1 MRVVIAGVAGVG
13 KSSVLDLVSKSSH
26 YDIVNYGTLMFE
38 MAKEL
43 NLVTD
48 RDQLR
53 RLDVDTQVNLQ
64 KKASA
69 AIGKM
74 ENVIIDTHMAIKS
87 PKGYLP
93 GLPEWVVR
101 ELKVSKYFLL
111 EAQPELISGRRSRDP
126 ARARDEDSVDQI
138 REHQEVGRMY
148 AIAYSVFTGAT
159 VSFVENPEGSPA
171 VAADKI
177 IEELKTN
184 A

>member
-1 MRVVIAGVAGVG
+1 MRVVIAGLAGVG
-13 KSSVLDLVSKSSH
+13 KSSVLDLVSKNTH

-38 MAKEL
+38 MAKEI
-43 NLVTD
+43 NLVQN
-48 RDQLR
+48 RDELR
-53 RLDVDTQVNLQ
+53 KLEIGTQVNLQ

-111 EAQPELISGRRSRDP
+111 EADPALILGRRNRDP
-126 ARARDEDSVDQI
+126 SRARDQDTVEDI
-138 REHQEVGRMY
+138 GEHQDVSRMF
-148 AIAYSVFTGAT
+148 AIAYSVYTGAT
-159 VSFVENPEGSPA
+159 VSFIENPEGSPS

-177 IEELKTN
+177 IEELKTS